1 MLTDRRQLEQVG
13 QLKRPGPRPRSLAL
27 AASRRR
33 ARSALAAGL
42 LVLSTAAC
50 GGEGGTTPVTG
61 RQPLDYAS
69 ASNWLC
75 RPDLYGDECRGAD
88 LTATEVLP
96 DGSSRIVK
104 HTVAVAPKY
113 DCFYVYPT
121 VALDK
126 ELPDGPVDASIL
138 SDHRPMLD
146 ALLSQ
151 AARFT
156 SQCRVFSPLYRQ
168 VTIGSYSD
176 ADMIDSYLEEA
187 YVDVA
192 AAFDAFL
199 KSIDG
204 RPFVVMSHSQGSHL
218 SRRLLQRKID
228 PNPALVAR
236 LITGLMVGGDTM
248 ADSFKNIPKCTA
260 DDQVGCVIAYR
271 TFAEGYGPTVA
282 RALPAGQVCTNP
294 ASLAGGEGRLRGAY
308 FPTST
313 YQALLGTHANWTTLN
328 PSISITTPFVLLRD
342 FYTSECVAQGVPLGE
357 AEYLEIRVKQS
368 ASDTRVNPIPFDS
381 AYFSPSAS
389 ALHVLDYDFPL
400 DDLLRVVA
408 AKATAKGL

>member
-1 MLTDRRQLEQVG
+1 VALTDRRQAEQLRRLEPLSQGRAPGVG
-13 QLKRPGPRPRSLAL
+13 RTR
-27 AASRRR
+27 AASGLVV
-33 ARSALAAGL
+33 AL
-42 LVLSTAAC
+42 LVLSTSAC
-50 GGEGGTTPVTG
+50 GSSSGTTPVTG

-104 HTVAVAPKY
+104 HVVAVEPKY

-121 VALDK
+121 VALSGAV
-126 ELPDGPVDASIL
+126 GPVDASVL

-156 SQCRVFSPLYRQ
+156 GQCRVFSPLYRQ
-168 VTIGSYSD
+168 VTIPTY
-176 ADMIDSYLEEA
+176 IDPSIDTHLEEA
-187 YVDVA
+187 YVDVE
-192 AAFDAFL
+192 AAFESFL
-199 KSIDG
+199 RSIGD

-218 SRRLLQRKID
+218 SRRLLARKID
-228 PNPALVAR
+228 PDPALVGR
-236 LITGLMVGGDTM
+236 LIAGLMVGGDTL

-271 TFAEGYGPTVA
+271 TFAEGFGPTVA
-282 RALPAGQVCTNP
+282 KPLPAGQVCTNP
-294 ASLAGGEGRLRGAY
+294 AALAGGEGRLGGAY

-313 YQALLGTHANWTTLN
+313 YQALLGTQVDWNTWNA
-328 PSISITTPFVLLRD
+328 SIKTPFVLLRN
-342 FYTSECVAQGVPLGE
+342 FYSSECVAQGG
-357 AEYLEIRVKQS
+357 ANYLEIRVS
-368 ASDTRVNPIPFDS
+368 PSVADTRVNPIPFGNV
-381 AYFSPSAS
+381 YFSPSAS

-400 DDLLRVVA
+400 EDLMRVVA
-408 AKATAKGL
+408 AKAAAKGL